1 MTYSRY
7 DFSEEPLLEIICDT
21 SFLIAL
27 VSNPIKCFDK
37 IENEIGKLRFIVP
50 TFVLDELDSIERKS
64 GPKKSMFAKTAIHI
78 SKLKFE
84 IKDIGKSKN
93 VDNEILNY
101 VTKNR
106 KLGVATLDGKL
117 LNRLKM
123 ADVTTITL
131 SKNKMIIE
139 NRYFQG

>member
-1 MTYSRY
+1 M
-7 DFSEEPLLEIICDT
+7 EIICDT

-27 VSNPIKCFDK
+27 VSSPIKCLDK
-37 IENEIGKLRFIVP
+37 IENELGKLRFIVP
-50 TFVLDELDSIERKS
+50 TFVLDELESIERKS
-64 GPKKSMFAKTAIHI
+64 GPKKSMIAKTAICI

-106 KLGVATLDGKL
+106 RLAVATLDGKL
-117 LNRLKM
+117 LKSLKM
-123 ADVTTITL
+123 ADVTTLTL
-131 SKNKMIIE
+131 SKNKMIIAK
-139 NRYFQG
+139 RYFEG

>member
-1 MTYSRY
+1 M
-7 DFSEEPLLEIICDT
+7 EIICDT

-27 VSNPIKCFDK
+27 VSNPIKCLDK
-37 IENEIGKLRFIVP
+37 IENEHGKLRFIVP

-64 GPKKSMFAKTAIHI
+64 GPKKSMIAKTAICI

-106 KLGVATLDGKL
+106 RLAVATLDSKL
-117 LNRLKM
+117 LNSLKM

-131 SKNKMIIE
+131 SKNKIIIA
-139 NRYFQG
+139 NRYFEG

>member
-1 MTYSRY
+1 M
-7 DFSEEPLLEIICDT
+7 EIICDT

-27 VSNPIKCFDK
+27 VSSPIKCLDK
-37 IENEIGKLRFIVP
+37 IENELGKLRFIVP
-50 TFVLDELDSIERKS
+50 TFVLDELESIERKS
-64 GPKKSMFAKTAIHI
+64 GPKKSMIAKTAICI

-106 KLGVATLDGKL
+106 RLAVATLDGKL
-117 LNRLKM
+117 LNSLKM

-131 SKNKMIIE
+131 SKNKMIIA
-139 NRYFQG
+139 NRYFEG

>member
-1 MTYSRY
+1 M
-7 DFSEEPLLEIICDT
+7 EIICDT

-27 VSNPIKCFDK
+27 VSNPIKCLDK
-37 IENEIGKLRFIVP
+37 IENELGKLRFIVP

-64 GPKKSMFAKTAIHI
+64 GPKKSMIAKTAICI

-93 VDNEILNY
+93 VDNKILNY

-106 KLGVATLDGKL
+106 RLAVATLDSKL
-117 LNRLKM
+117 LNSLKM

-131 SKNKMIIE
+131 SKNKMIIA
-139 NRYFQG
+139 NRYFEG

>member
-1 MTYSRY
+1 M
-7 DFSEEPLLEIICDT
+7 EIICDT

-27 VSNPIKCFDK
+27 VSNPIKCLDK
-37 IENEIGKLRFIVP
+37 IENEHGKLRFIVP
-50 TFVLDELDSIERKS
+50 TFVLDELDSIKRKS
-64 GPKKSMFAKTAIHI
+64 GPKKSMIAKTAICI

-93 VDNEILNY
+93 VDNKILNY

-106 KLGVATLDGKL
+106 RLAVATLDSKL
-117 LNRLKM
+117 LNSLKM

-131 SKNKMIIE
+131 SKNKMIIA
-139 NRYFQG
+139 NRYFEG

>member
-1 MTYSRY
+1 M
-7 DFSEEPLLEIICDT
+7 EIICDT

-27 VSNPIKCFDK
+27 VSNPIKCLDK
-37 IENEIGKLRFIVP
+37 IENEHGKLRFIVP

-64 GPKKSMFAKTAIHI
+64 GPKKSMIAKTAICI

-93 VDNEILNY
+93 VDNKILNY

-106 KLGVATLDGKL
+106 RLAVATLDGKL
-117 LNRLKM
+117 LNSLKT

-131 SKNKMIIE
+131 SKNKMIIA
-139 NRYFQG
+139 NRYFEG

>member
-1 MTYSRY
+1 M
-7 DFSEEPLLEIICDT
+7 EIICDT

-27 VSNPIKCFDK
+27 VSSPIKCLDK
-37 IENEIGKLRFIVP
+37 IENELGKLRFIVP
-50 TFVLDELDSIERKS
+50 TFVLDELESIERKS
-64 GPKKSMFAKTAIHI
+64 GPKKSMIAKTAICI

-106 KLGVATLDGKL
+106 RLAVATLDGKL
-117 LNRLKM
+117 LSSLKM

-131 SKNKMIIE
+131 SKNKMIIA
-139 NRYFQG
+139 NRYFKG

>member
-1 MTYSRY
+1 M
-7 DFSEEPLLEIICDT
+7 EIICDT

-27 VSNPIKCFDK
+27 VSSPIKCLDK
-37 IENEIGKLRFIVP
+37 IENELGKLRFIVP
-50 TFVLDELDSIERKS
+50 TFVLDELESIERKS
-64 GPKKSMFAKTAIHI
+64 GPKKSMIAKTAISI

-106 KLGVATLDGKL
+106 RLAVATLDGKL
-117 LNRLKM
+117 LNSLKM

-131 SKNKMIIE
+131 SKNKMIIA
-139 NRYFQG
+139 NRYFKG

>member
-1 MTYSRY
+1 M
-7 DFSEEPLLEIICDT
+7 EIICDT

-27 VSNPIKCFDK
+27 VSNPIKCLDK
-37 IENEIGKLRFIVP
+37 IENEIGRLKFIVP
-50 TFVLDELDSIERKS
+50 TFVLDELDSIERIS
-64 GPKKSMFAKTAIHI
+64 GPKKSMIANTAIRI

-101 VTKNR
+101 ATKNR
-106 KLGVATLDGKL
+106 KLAVATLDAKL

-131 SKNKMIIE
+131 SKNKMILA
-139 NRYFQG
+139 NRYFEG

>member
-1 MTYSRY
+1 M
-7 DFSEEPLLEIICDT
+7 EIICDT

-27 VSNPIKCFDK
+27 VSSPIKCLDK
-37 IENEIGKLRFIVP
+37 IENELGKLRFIVP
-50 TFVLDELDSIERKS
+50 TFVLDELESIERKS
-64 GPKKSMFAKTAIHI
+64 GPKKSMIAKTAICI

-106 KLGVATLDGKL
+106 RLAVATLDGKL
-117 LNRLKM
+117 LNSLKM

-131 SKNKMIIE
+131 SKNKIIIA
-139 NRYFQG
+139 NRYFKG

>member
-1 MTYSRY
+1 M
-7 DFSEEPLLEIICDT
+7 EIICDT

-27 VSNPIKCFDK
+27 VSNPIKCLDR

-64 GPKKSMFAKTAIHI
+64 GPKKSMIANTAIRV

-84 IKDIGKSKN
+84 IKDMGKSKN

-101 VTKNR
+101 ATKNR
-106 KLGVATLDGKL
+106 KFAVATLDGKL

-131 SKNKMIIE
+131 SKNKMIIA
-139 NRYFQG
+139 NRYFEG

>member
-1 MTYSRY
+1 M
-7 DFSEEPLLEIICDT
+7 EIICDT

-27 VSNPIKCFDK
+27 VSSPIKCLDK
-37 IENEIGKLRFIVP
+37 IENELGKLRFIVP
-50 TFVLDELDSIERKS
+50 TFVLDELESIERKS
-64 GPKKSMFAKTAIHI
+64 GPKKSMIAKTAICI

-93 VDNEILNY
+93 VDNKILNY

-106 KLGVATLDGKL
+106 RLAVATLDGKL
-117 LNRLKM
+117 LNSLKT

-131 SKNKMIIE
+131 SKNKMIIA
-139 NRYFQG
+139 NRYFEG

>member
-1 MTYSRY
+1 M
-7 DFSEEPLLEIICDT
+7 EIICDT

-27 VSNPIKCFDK
+27 VSNPIKCLDK
-37 IENEIGKLRFIVP
+37 IENELGKLRFIVP
-50 TFVLDELDSIERKS
+50 TFVLDELDSIEKKS
-64 GPKKSMFAKTAIHI
+64 GPKKSMIAKTAIYI

-106 KLGVATLDGKL
+106 RLAVATLDGKL
-117 LNRLKM
+117 LNSLKM

-131 SKNKMIIE
+131 SKNKMIIA
-139 NRYFQG
+139 NRYFEG

>member
-1 MTYSRY
+1 M
-7 DFSEEPLLEIICDT
+7 EIICDT

-27 VSNPIKCFDK
+27 VSNPIKCLDK
-37 IENEIGKLRFIVP
+37 IENEHGKLRFIVP

-64 GPKKSMFAKTAIHI
+64 GPKKSMIAKTAIRI

-93 VDNEILNY
+93 VDNKILNY

-106 KLGVATLDGKL
+106 RLAVATLDSKL
-117 LNRLKM
+117 LNSLKM

-131 SKNKMIIE
+131 SKNKIIIA
-139 NRYFQG
+139 NRYFEG